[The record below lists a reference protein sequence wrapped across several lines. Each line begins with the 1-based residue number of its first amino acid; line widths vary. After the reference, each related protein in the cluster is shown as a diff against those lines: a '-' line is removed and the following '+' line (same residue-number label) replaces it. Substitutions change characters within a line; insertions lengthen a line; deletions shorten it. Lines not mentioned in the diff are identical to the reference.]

1 MAYFKEIVTKAIIG
15 KGKNTTNLDHIVE
28 TEDNINTV
36 LGCWVIN
43 HTFNGINNGGKVL
56 VNGTYDI
63 NIWYSYDNNTKTNV
77 LVKRFNYQDIMNVK
91 IKENGEL
98 NNTSEIIV
106 RSLNQ
111 PSVTDVSV
119 ENSSIKLTV
128 HKEMGVEVVGDAK
141 VKVSVEDD
149 EDEYEEIV
157 DEEENKVLMEQELEN
172 IDSVKEDYLK

>member
-1 MAYFKEIVTKAIIG
+1 MSYFKEIVTKAVIG
-15 KGKNTTNLDHIVE
+15 KGKKTTNLNHSVE

-56 VNGTYDI
+56 VNGSYDI

-77 LVKRFNYQDIMNVK
+77 LVKRFNYQDTMNVK
-91 IKENGEL
+91 IKENGDFS
-98 NNTSEIIV
+98 NTSDIIV

-119 ENSSIKLTV
+119 DGSNINLTV
-128 HKEMGVEVVGDAK
+128 HKEMGVEIVGDTK
-141 VKVSVEDD
+141 VRVSVEDEF
-149 EDEYEEIV
+149 EDYEEII
-157 DEEENKVLMEQELEN
+157 DEEKEENVKN
-172 IDSVKEDYLK
+172 IEVNDDYLN

>member
-1 MAYFKEIVTKAIIG
+1 MSYFKEIVTKAVIG
-15 KGKNTTNLDHIVE
+15 KGKKTTNLNHSVE

-56 VNGTYDI
+56 VNGSYDI

-77 LVKRFNYQDIMNVK
+77 LVKRFNYQDTMNVK
-91 IKENGEL
+91 IKENVDFS
-98 NNTSEIIV
+98 NTSDIIV

-119 ENSSIKLTV
+119 DGSNINLAV
-128 HKEMGVEVVGDAK
+128 HKEMGVEIVGDTK
-141 VKVSVEDD
+141 VRVSVEDEF
-149 EDEYEEIV
+149 EDYEEIV
-157 DEEENKVLMEQELEN
+157 DEEKEENVKN
-172 IDSVKEDYLK
+172 IEVNDDYLN

>member
-15 KGKNTTNLDHIVE
+15 KGKKTSNLTHTVE

-43 HTFNGINNGGKVL
+43 HTFNGINNKGKVL

-77 LVKRFNYQDIMNVK
+77 LVKRFNYQETMNVK

-98 NNTSEIIV
+98 TNTSEIIV

-119 ENSSIKLTV
+119 ENNTIKLSV
-128 HKEMGVEVVGDAK
+128 HKELGVEIVGDTK
-141 VKVSVEDD
+141 VRVSVEDD
-149 EDEYEEIV
+149 FEDYEEIE
-157 DEEENKVLMEQELEN
+157 DEEELTNETNDIDN
-172 IDSVKEDYLK
+172 IKEDYLN